1 MSVVKFSSYEL
12 RLFMVTKTQQIRK
25 TLNEASASVCLLQ
38 ATALAINEVFYK
50 NFNPVWVIWTAFA
63 GIRIWIFY
71 YETITI

>member
-50 NFNPVWVIWTAFA
+50 NFNPV
-63 GIRIWIFY
+63 
-71 YETITI
+71 